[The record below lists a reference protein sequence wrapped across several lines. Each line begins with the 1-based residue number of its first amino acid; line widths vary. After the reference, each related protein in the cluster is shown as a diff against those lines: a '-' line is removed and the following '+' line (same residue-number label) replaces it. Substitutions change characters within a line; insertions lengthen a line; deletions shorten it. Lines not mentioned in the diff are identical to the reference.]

1 MTSSQ
6 TYQQTIRT
14 IMSIV
19 DDHKDDVSE
28 FEYLRI
34 CDTLKTIYNREETA
48 PANTTANAIRQRVGY
63 YEQHIP
69 FTSPIDIPH
78 PTPVVNRNI
87 RSTLENLIVSYQR
100 DLQKI
105 QNRSIQI
112 PTTFLLNVSN
122 DMRIE
127 VLRAKCAELNIDVPV
142 IPGHT
147 RSGPLVTKIQK
158 VLIENGVSMAAL
170 KREYYALR
178 IEKSYDA
185 YYEHIQNEILS
196 MQANLAML
204 D

>member
-1 MTSSQ
+1 MASS
-6 TYQQTIRT
+6 THQQTIRT

-34 CDTLKTIYNREETA
+34 CDTLRNMYNREETA
-48 PANTTANAIRQRVGY
+48 AANTTANAIRQRVGY
-63 YEQHIP
+63 YEQQMP
-69 FTSPIDIPH
+69 PTSP
-78 PTPVVNRNI
+78 PTPVVHRSR

-112 PTTFLLNVSN
+112 PTTFLLKTSN

-127 VLRAKCAELNIDVPV
+127 VLRAKCAELNIDVPT

-147 RSGPLVTKIQK
+147 RSGPLVTKIQN
-158 VLIENGVSMAAL
+158 VLIENGVSLAAL
-170 KREYYALR
+170 KREYRALR
-178 IEKSYDA
+178 IEKSFDA
-185 YYEHIQNEILS
+185 YYEYTQNRILS
-196 MQANLAML
+196 MQATLAML